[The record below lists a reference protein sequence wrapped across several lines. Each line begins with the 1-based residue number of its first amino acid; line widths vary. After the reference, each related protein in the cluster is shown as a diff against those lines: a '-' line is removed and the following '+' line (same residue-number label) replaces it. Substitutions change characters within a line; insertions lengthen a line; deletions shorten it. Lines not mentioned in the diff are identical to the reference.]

1 MFFFGRFY
9 AHWFDDTSELAL
21 KSPAQVYGRMG
32 RRIAVWK
39 FCVGFSAALH
49 STVMME
55 MGWKWQE
62 DTTRLTSFVVKLDK
76 LSEDASQVLYID
88 SNFLSQFMRGFK
100 ISFYFSELHSHNV
113 WKLSKNSKVRP
124 FSKCCFRL
132 KFNFGHH
139 TSLYHWLNNRIP
151 FFKSRLTIG
160 ASIQRTTLFCTSNW
174 FSFAMPYP
182 ETVGAKTH
190 CAKMEFIWYWL
201 QE

>member
-1 MFFFGRFY
+1 MFFFRRFY

-88 SNFLSQFMRGFK
+88 SNFLSQFMRGFQNLFLLLRTAFPHCLK
-100 ISFYFSELHSHNV
+100 TIKKLKSATFFKMLLQVEIQLWSSHESLVIEQSDSLFQIPSHNR
-113 WKLSKNSKVRP
+113 SFHPKNDT
-124 FSKCCFRL
+124 FL
-132 KFNFGHH
+132 H
-139 TSLYHWLNNRIP
+139 L
-151 FFKSRLTIG
+151 
-160 ASIQRTTLFCTSNW
+160 
-174 FSFAMPYP
+174 
-182 ETVGAKTH
+182 
-190 CAKMEFIWYWL
+190 
-201 QE
+201 

>member
-113 WKLSKNSKVRP
+113 WKLSKKSQ
-124 FSKCCFRL
+124 L
-132 KFNFGHH
+132 KKWDF
-139 TSLYHWLNNRIP
+139 
-151 FFKSRLTIG
+151 FFKMLLQVE
-160 ASIQRTTLFCTSNW
+160 IQLWSSHESLPLIEQSDSLFQIPSHNR
-174 FSFAMPYP
+174 SFHPKND
-182 ETVGAKTH
+182 TFLH
-190 CAKMEFIWYWL
+190 L
-201 QE
+201 